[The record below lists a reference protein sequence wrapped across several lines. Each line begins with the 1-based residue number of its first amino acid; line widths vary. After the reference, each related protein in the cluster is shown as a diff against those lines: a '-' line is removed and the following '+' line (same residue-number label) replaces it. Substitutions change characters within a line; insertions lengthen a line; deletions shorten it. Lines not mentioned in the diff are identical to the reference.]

1 MDLRRKLEL
10 EDYQRI
16 KFLATQGFTIRELST
31 EYGISTKYVK
41 GIIIG
46 VKPITPVNLEPAIL
60 LEQCSGCHRS
70 FETSGYT
77 EHLSI
82 WVNVSGTLD
91 CNQVMP
97 SPTVF

>member
-16 KFLATQGFTIRELST
+16 KYLATQGFTIRELST
-31 EYGISTKYVK
+31 EFGISTKYVK

-46 VKPITPVNLEPAIL
+46 VKPITPVNLEPQIT
-60 LEQCSGCHRS
+60 LEQCSGCHRT
-70 FETSGYT
+70 FDLRGIGD
-77 EHLSI
+77 HLSI
-82 WVNVSGTLD
+82 WANASGTLD

-97 SPTVF
+97 TPSI